1 MKAWTIL
8 LQKQRIYTEP
18 FIIQIKKFIIINQ
31 QIIFSAKHTLLVL
44 LGPTAVGKTAW
55 SMQLAEQLK
64 CPILSADSRQIYRGM
79 PIATAAPSRAQLQ
92 RVEHHFVGMLAP
104 EAYYSAS
111 DYEQHVL
118 SLLDELFEQHAVVIL
133 AGGSMMYIDAV
144 CKGIDDI
151 PTIDETLREELFQLY
166 RKEGLDPIRQ
176 QLKMLDP
183 VFYNEVDLKNPK
195 RVIHALEVCLMAGK
209 PYSSLR
215 TNPKK
220 ERPFRIVKVGFTR
233 DRHELYERINRR
245 VDLMMEEGLL
255 EEARGLYG
263 KRHLNSLNTV
273 GYKELF
279 DYFDGKYPLEIAI
292 DKIKQHSRN
301 YARKQ
306 LSWFRKD
313 KEIHWINL
321 SENDA
326 DARRRV
332 ISLL

>member
-1 MKAWTIL
+1 MKKITII
-8 LQKQRIYTEP
+8 KQQSIY
-18 FIIQIKKFIIINQ
+18 
-31 QIIFSAKHTLLVL
+31 SAKHTLLVL
-44 LGPTAVGKTAW
+44 LGPTAVGKTAC
-55 SMQLAEQLK
+55 SLQLAEQLK

-79 PIATAAPSRAQLQ
+79 TIATAAPSPAELQ
-92 RVEHHFVGMLAP
+92 RVEHHFVGILEP

-111 DYEQHVL
+111 EYEQHVL
-118 SLLDELFEQHAVVIL
+118 SLLGELFKQHAVVIL

-151 PTIDETLREELFQLY
+151 PTIDETLREELLRLY
-166 RKEGLDPIRQ
+166 REEGLDPIRQ
-176 QLKMLDP
+176 QLKILDP
-183 VFYNEVDLKNPK
+183 LFYDEVDMKNPK

-233 DRHELYERINRR
+233 NRDELYERINRR
-245 VDLMMEEGLL
+245 VDLMMEAGLL
-255 EEARGLYG
+255 EEARGFYQ

-279 DYFDGKYPLEIAI
+279 DYFDGNCSLEFAV

-321 SENDA
+321 SIENNY
-326 DARRRV
+326 V
-332 ISLL
+332 VNEILTFTENI